1 MKVFNKV
8 RGTMETVPNIEV
20 NKDTVYIRSNI
31 KTISEENFKGWEY
44 DETEY
49 GIREYISSLTNTQD
63 VQNMAALLT
72 LIMSEIDALKTR
84 VIKLEGGK

>member
-20 NKDTVYIRSNI
+20 NTDTVYIRSNI

-49 GIREYISSLTNTQD
+49 GIREYISSLTNTD
-63 VQNMAALLT
+63 DIGNIAMLLT
-72 LIMSEIDALKTR
+72 LLMSEIDS
-84 VIKLEGGK
+84 IKVRLNKLDGGK